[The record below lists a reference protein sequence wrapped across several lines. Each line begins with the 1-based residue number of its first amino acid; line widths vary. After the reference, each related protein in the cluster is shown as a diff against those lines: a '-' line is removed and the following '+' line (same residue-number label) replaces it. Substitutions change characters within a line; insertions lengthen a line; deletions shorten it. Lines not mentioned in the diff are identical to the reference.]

1 MQRGWITTSLAVL
14 VIISVAIGFLAGR
27 AYQVAHRAWADY
39 KKTKA
44 LVPELLKAFW
54 AAVRGAIVILAVA
67 FAWMV
72 GSAWA
77 AEQLDRGSLAVAV
90 VVIAGSITQ
99 TLERG
104 RRRRLDC
111 ERQPTPVLRWLWGRE
126 GPASR
131 AA

>member
-1 MQRGWITTSLAVL
+1 MTTSLAVL

-54 AAVRGAIVILAVA
+54 AAVRAAIVILAVA
-67 FAWMV
+67 SAWMV

-77 AEQLDRGSLAVAV
+77 ASN
-90 VVIAGSITQ
+90 ST
-99 TLERG
+99 
-104 RRRRLDC
+104 
-111 ERQPTPVLRWLWGRE
+111 E
-126 GPASR
+126 GPSPSPSPSSPAPSPKR
-131 AA
+131 